1 MLLQNSTGTP
11 ATAELTGAAPAVI
24 SQNIILKRQ
33 RFLFVCLFFN
43 NLVLSRTPGGVISKV
58 VVRGKRKRVQTL
70 KKSALFFQGKNSH
83 VRVYISYFPF
93 DSSGVNRKQ
102 NPLPKSLIFGE

>member
-43 NLVLSRTPGGVISKV
+43 NLVLSRTPGGVISKL
-58 VVRGKRKRVQTL
+58 GSSTWE
-70 KKSALFFQGKNSH
+70 KKKGSDIEK
-83 VRVYISYFPF
+83 I
-93 DSSGVNRKQ
+93 GVILSR
-102 NPLPKSLIFGE
+102 